1 VRTRAA
7 AAGAVTVFTT
17 ATLVVVA
24 RSLGAPAPHAAAVKT
39 ARAAHA
45 AAYAE
50 GAPQG
55 FSGGFGEQSCHACH
69 FHGEINSGPR
79 RVAIAGVPER
89 FVSGERYPLTI
100 TLSRPDM
107 RLGGFQLT
115 ARFKDD
121 GRQAGTL
128 APAPGEEERI
138 AVEPQ
143 GGVAYAGHRRNGTAL
158 AALDTA
164 RWSLVWTAP
173 KAGGPVVFHVAA
185 TAGDGDGTVEG
196 DFVETA
202 IVETTPSGTSA
213 RRP

>member
-1 VRTRAA
+1 MSTRAA
-7 AAGAVTVFTT
+7 VAGAVTVFAT

-24 RSLGAPAPHAAAVKT
+24 QSVGAPAPHAPVSALRT
-39 ARAAHA
+39 ADT

-69 FHGEINSGPR
+69 FHGEIDSGPR
-79 RVAIAGVPER
+79 RVALAGVPEH
-89 FVSGERYPLTI
+89 FVPGERYPLTI
-100 TLSRPDM
+100 TLPRPGM
-107 RLGGFQLT
+107 KLGGFQLT

-128 APAPGEEERI
+128 APAPDAEERI
-138 AVEPQ
+138 AVEAQ
-143 GGVAYAGHRRNGTAL
+143 GEVQYAGHRRNGTAL
-158 AALDTA
+158 AAPDTA

-173 KAGGPVVFHVAA
+173 KAVRPIVFHVAA
-185 TAGDGDGTVEG
+185 TAADGDGTVEG

-202 IVETTPSGTSA
+202 VVETTPSGKSA